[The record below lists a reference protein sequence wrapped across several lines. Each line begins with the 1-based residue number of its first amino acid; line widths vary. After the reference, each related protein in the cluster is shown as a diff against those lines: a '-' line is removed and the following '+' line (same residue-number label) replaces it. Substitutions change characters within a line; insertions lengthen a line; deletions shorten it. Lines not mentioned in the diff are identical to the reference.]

1 MGTLIEQSIKTL
13 YQGVS
18 RQPDTV
24 RLPGQVQDS
33 QNVLMSV
40 VTGGFESRPG
50 TRHVAQLTDSTAG
63 VQAALQSTYSPFF
76 YSYARDATE
85 KYLITIV
92 HDAATTSTSLLVY
105 DFAGNQKTVTFPDG
119 TSYLQQATPSD
130 NFSAVTIADTTII
143 ANNSKTVAMTASTY
157 AESPFK
163 ALVNCKTTN
172 SSTDY
177 TITIDGSSVWSYSGS
192 AKSATEIATDI
203 IANISLPG
211 GFSISRDDLT
221 LTITNSSTFTIG
233 HTGTDDTY
241 GPITMRQ
248 NVAKR
253 THLPQT
259 APDGYY
265 IRVGAT
271 LDGNALG
278 YWAKFS
284 AADGGWIESPD
295 PAADNDFDTSTM
307 PHWLVRQADGTF
319 IFKKGTYDGRLAGD
333 IDTTPN
339 PDFVGSQVEG
349 VVFHRNRLGLI
360 AGETVYFSQS
370 NKYFTF
376 WPDFSTQSLDSD
388 GFGLTASGSEVNL
401 LKHAHPF
408 RKALFMTSDKNQF
421 EVSGDD
427 VLTPEKATVDMTT
440 AYLTETACAPVSM
453 GSRLFFA
460 AKSGKDAVVYEYEY
474 DDESLSNRASDITL
488 HALGYLPAPIV
499 RMTAD
504 PVNDT
509 LFVLSNSSATER
521 TQLYMYRMYIDGD
534 KKAQSA
540 WHKWNFSV
548 TGIASNYIHY
558 MTVIEGDLYII
569 IQRGTLVFIEKIPL
583 RYQLA
588 DSKHPYQVCLDRQ
601 QNLTG
606 SYSSGTGL
614 TTWTSTLPHVSLAKV
629 VLSTDFATGTEGEAP
644 TLTYDG
650 DGTTIT
656 TSGDYSGG
664 EAIIG
669 VPFTQEVQLSK
680 LYMRD
685 PENTARTMTTGRFQL
700 KRFQVNYQSSGYFNV
715 SIVPAFRSEQLFTF
729 NGRIIGSGDNLVGH
743 PAIATGQFS
752 IPIQTEANTCTIKI
766 QNSTELPMVITGVD
780 YTGYYNEETA
790 QE

>member
-1 MGTLIEQSIKTL
+1 MGTLIEQSVKTL

-50 TRHVAQLTDSTAG
+50 TRHIAQLTDSTASI
-63 VQAALQSTYSPFF
+63 QAALLNAKSPFF
-76 YSYARDATE
+76 YSYARDAAE
-85 KYLITIV
+85 KYLISIV
-92 HDAATTSTSLLVY
+92 HDADTSSTSLLAY
-105 DFAGNQKTVTFPDG
+105 DFDGNQKTVTFPDG
-119 TSYLQQATPSD
+119 TSYLQQTSPSD
-130 NFSAVTIADTTII
+130 NFTAVTIADTTII
-143 ANNSKTVAMTASTY
+143 ANNAKTVAMTASTY
-157 AESPFK
+157 VESPFR
-163 ALVNCKTTN
+163 ALINCKTTN
-172 SSTDY
+172 SSTAY
-177 TITIDGSSVWSYSGS
+177 TITINGSSVWSYSGS
-192 AKSATEIATDI
+192 ALSATEVADNIVS
-203 IANISLPG
+203 NISLPG
-211 GFSISRDDLT
+211 GFSMTRDDLT
-221 LTITNSSTFTIG
+221 LTISNSTTFTIG

-278 YWAKFS
+278 YWAKYS
-284 AADGGWIESPD
+284 AVDGGWIESPD
-295 PAADNDFDTSTM
+295 PTADNDFDTSTM

-333 IDTTPN
+333 VDTTPN
-339 PDFVGSQVEG
+339 PDFVGKQVEG
-349 VVFHRNRLGLI
+349 VVFHRNRLGI
-360 AGETVYFSQS
+360 ISGETVYFSQS

-376 WPDFSTQSLDSD
+376 WPDYSTQSLDSD
-388 GFGLTASGSEVNL
+388 AFGLTASGSEVNL

-440 AYLTETACAPVSM
+440 AYLTETACQPISM

-460 AKSGKDAVVYEYEY
+460 AKSGADAVVYEYEY

-488 HALGYLPAPIV
+488 HALGYLPAPII
-499 RMTAD
+499 RMAAD

-509 LFVLSNSSATER
+509 LFVLSNSSTSER
-521 TQLYMYRMYIDGD
+521 TKLYMYRMYIDGD

-540 WHKWNFSV
+540 WHMWDFDI
-548 TGIASNYIHY
+548 TGITSNYIHY
-558 MTVIEGDLYII
+558 MTVIEGDLYIVI
-569 IQRGTLVFIEKIPL
+569 ERGSGVFIEKIPL

-588 DSKHPYQVCLDRQ
+588 ASKHPYQVCLDRQ
-601 QNLTG
+601 HQVTG

-614 TTWTSTLPHVSLAKV
+614 TTWTTTLPHVSLAKV
-629 VLSTDFATGTEGEAP
+629 VLSTDFPTGSEGESP
-644 TLTYDG
+644 ILTYDG
-650 DGTTIT
+650 DGTTLKAT
-656 TSGDYSGG
+656 GNYSAGVG
-664 EAIIG
+664 IIG
-669 VPFTQEVQLSK
+669 IPFSQEVQFSK

-685 PENTARTMTTGRFQL
+685 PQNSARTMTTGRFQL
-700 KRFQVNYQSSGYFNV
+700 KRFQVNYQSSGFFNI
-715 SIVPAFRSEQLFTF
+715 SITPSFRTEQVFTF
-729 NGRIIGSGDNLVGH
+729 NGRVIGSGDNIIGS
-743 PAIATGQFS
+743 PAIHSGQYS
-752 IPIQTEANTCTIKI
+752 IPIQTEASTATIKI
-766 QNSTELPMVITGVD
+766 KNSTELPMTITGLD
-780 YTGYYNEETA
+780 YTGYYNEVSA